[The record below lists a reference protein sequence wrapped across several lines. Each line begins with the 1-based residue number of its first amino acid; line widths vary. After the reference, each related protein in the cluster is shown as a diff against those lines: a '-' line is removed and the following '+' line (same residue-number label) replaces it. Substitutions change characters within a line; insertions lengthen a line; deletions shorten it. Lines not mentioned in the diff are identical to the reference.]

1 MPLKEYVDS
10 RFSTPE
16 EILRFKSVQWVIGY
30 VLGMAGEVGSAVGTL
45 VTLFVFGDR
54 ESQSRTR
61 KKEEGCA
68 KWGTHVFSRSLVRLG
83 PIPLRDAGG
92 PHRTH

>member
-45 VTLFVFGDR
+45 VTLLFWEIGNPKA
-54 ESQSRTR
+54 EPA
-61 KKEEGCA
+61 KKKKRG
-68 KWGTHVFSRSLVRLG
+68 VPS
-83 PIPLRDAGG
+83 GG
-92 PHRTH
+92 HISFQGVW